1 MIRRTTALDWDFS
14 NFHAQMNHP
23 EELVKMCVLISL
35 AQAGA

>member
-1 MIRRTTALDWDFS
+1 MVRRTTAPDWDLS

-23 EELVKMCVLISL
+23 EELVKMHILIPL